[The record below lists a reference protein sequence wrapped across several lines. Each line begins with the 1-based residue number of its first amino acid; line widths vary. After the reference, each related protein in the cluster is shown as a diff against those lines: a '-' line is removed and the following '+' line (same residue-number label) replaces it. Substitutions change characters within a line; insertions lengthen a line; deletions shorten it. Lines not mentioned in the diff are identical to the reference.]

1 MKNAIQGAAALL
13 AAMSA
18 GTAMAQSSVTMYGLL
33 DEGIVHTTNADAA
46 GHSITKM
53 PTLTGSFPSRIGF
66 RGTEDLGGGLQAVF
80 TLEAG
85 LLMDTGGLSQGN
97 RLFGRQASV
106 GLKGIS
112 APSRLAVR
120 SI

>member
-1 MKNAIQGAAALL
+1 MKYAIQGAAAAL
-13 AAMSA
+13 AVISA
-18 GTAMAQSSVTMYGLL
+18 GQAMAQSTVTVYGLL

-53 PTLTGSFPSRIGF
+53 PSLTGSFPSRIGF

-85 LLMDTGGLSQGN
+85 LLLDTGGLS
-97 RLFGRQASV
+97 
-106 GLKGIS
+106 
-112 APSRLAVR
+112 
-120 SI
+120 